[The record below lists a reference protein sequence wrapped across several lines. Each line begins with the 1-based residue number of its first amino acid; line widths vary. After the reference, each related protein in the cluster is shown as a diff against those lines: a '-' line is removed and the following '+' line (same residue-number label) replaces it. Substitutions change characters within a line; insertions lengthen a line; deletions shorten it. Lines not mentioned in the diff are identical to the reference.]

1 MPFGASAEQFLDA
14 YGLLAVFAIMLLKEI
29 GVPVPIPSDLIML
42 GAAARAAQGRFP
54 ILAVFFAILIPMFL
68 GGMVQYAVAK
78 GPGRRVVYRLG
89 SYIGLTKARLDRAMD
104 AVRRGGPVAVGVGLT
119 TPGVRIAIVP
129 ASGLAELPLAAFV
142 PGLVVGST
150 FFLGWHFAIG
160 YFGGFLLSLLNLP
173 PAVLVGLA
181 IAALAFGAVGWLAVR
196 RISRGG
202 GAARKGS
209 PQALGPQDQIT
220 AAERYAAWAD
230 ASCPACIAITL
241 IRQQE
246 SNP

>member
-1 MPFGASAEQFLDA
+1 MQFGPLAEQFLDA
-14 YGLLAVFAIMLLKEI
+14 YGLLAVFLIMLLKEI

-54 ILAVFFAILIPMFL
+54 VLAVFLAILIPMVV
-68 GGMVQYAVAK
+68 GGLVQYAIAK

-89 SYIGLTKARLDRAMD
+89 SYIGLTKMRLDRAMET
-104 AVRRGGPVAVGVGLT
+104 VRKGGPVAVGVGLT

-129 ASGLAELPLAAFV
+129 ACGLAELPLDAFV

-150 FFLGWHFAIG
+150 FFLAWHFAIG
-160 YFGGFLLSLLNLP
+160 YLGGFFLSLLNLP
-173 PAVLVGLA
+173 PPVLIAIVVAVLGVG
-181 IAALAFGAVGWLAVR
+181 IIGWLAVR
-196 RISRGG
+196 RISRG
-202 GAARKGS
+202 RLKT
-209 PQALGPQDQIT
+209 PDQIT

-241 IRQQE
+241 IRQQGQTQ
-246 SNP
+246 